1 MKLQRSCKNLSHYAY
16 ISHCKYDH
24 NQAFMQDFTPGC
36 ESQNEVSCVSKVL
49 VLVLNA
55 KFVHPEGHKRP
66 QQTQSFFLKLK
77 ININ

>member
-1 MKLQRSCKNLSHYAY
+1 
-16 ISHCKYDH
+16 
-24 NQAFMQDFTPGC
+24 MQDFTPGC
-36 ESQNEVSCVSKVL
+36 ESQNEVSCMSKVL
-49 VLVLNA
+49 ALVLNA